1 MSIASEIER
10 LQTAKASLKTSIE
23 GKGVTVPEGAT
34 LDDYPALVDSIS
46 GGGGNYT
53 IASGNSVQSPGF
65 HKFVNSFA
73 ESGQSITVEGNSCQY
88 MFAGYKRT
96 NYPKAFRHV

>member
-23 GKGVTVPEGAT
+23 NKGVTVPEGAT

-46 GGGGNYT
+46 GGGGLNTNMKTAYNNNTSLFVKQYIEQGGT
-53 IASGNSVQSPGF
+53 ITFEPDFDSDNPYSADYYFQRMGSYS
-65 HKFVNSFA
+65 
-73 ESGQSITVEGNSCQY
+73 
-88 MFAGYKRT
+88 
-96 NYPKAFRHV
+96 